1 MTGTNVMSNW
11 VQHVKNSIDDFGE
24 SITLR
29 TVSIAFDTTSY
40 RDPTETTSDSTIT
53 AFPQILTTSDDL
65 VKEGIFRAGDIIFWI
80 KGDQTS
86 VTTGNRIVFN
96 SIVYEINDLI
106 SHKVGGTT
114 YVIEVRTKKV

>member
-106 SHKVGGTT
+106 EHYIGGTT

>member
-1 MTGTNVMSNW
+1 LTGTNVMSNW

-106 SHKVGGTT
+106 EHYIGGTT